1 MRKKVLEKRLAKLNA
16 KLAEIRSKVQNSTDA
31 AEVRELTAKAEEIT
45 DDIDDITA
53 ELAAIED
60 EEKRAAEQQ
69 AETRGAVP
77 AGATLVNPLQSA
89 SYNMNNSKREDEDVY
104 ASLEYRKAFKEY
116 VQRGTAIPAQY
127 EQRQSAANAQ
137 SLGATIPTTVLNE
150 LTNEIRKVYGNL
162 YSKVRKLNVRGGVK
176 IPVGKLQATFKW
188 ISEKTTSPRQDG
200 GTTETVEFSYN
211 IGEIRVAETLLASIV
226 SLDLFEREVVKI
238 MLEAFLQAMDIGIVK
253 GTGDGQ
259 LLGILNDARVPAGN
273 VVSFTAAEIN
283 DWTKW
288 RKKFFAK
295 LPLGYRSGDFIF
307 PLSTVETYLETMADS
322 NNNPIFRQATGLEM
336 GDGDAAAPYGR
347 FFGRP
352 IDVVEPDVI
361 GDVDDASTHDV
372 VGIFW
377 QPEAYAINSNMEFG
391 MKRYFDEETN
401 EWVNKMLVIVDGKL
415 VNPAGVYLIKKSS
428 T

>member
-1 MRKKVLEKRLAKLNA
+1 MRKKILEKRLAKLNA

-53 ELAAIED
+53 ELAAIE
-60 EEKRAAEQQ
+60 EEERSAQQ
-69 AETRGAVP
+69 NAETRGAVP
-77 AGATLVNPLQSA
+77 AGATLVNPMQSA
-89 SYNMNNSKREDEDVY
+89 SYSMKNDKRDDEDVY
-104 ASLEYRKAFKEY
+104 ASMEYRKAFKEY

-127 EQRQSAANAQ
+127 EQRQSAANAT

-347 FFGRP
+347 FFGRT

-361 GDVDDASTHDV
+361 GDFDDASNGDV

>member
-16 KLAEIRSKVQNSTDA
+16 KLAEIRTKVQNSTDA

-60 EEKRAAEQQ
+60 EEQRAAQQQIEQ
-69 AETRGAVP
+69 RNAVP

-89 SYNMNNSKREDEDVY
+89 SYNMNNSKREDEDVF
-104 ASLEYRKAFKEY
+104 ASMEYRKAFKEY

-127 EQRQSAANAQ
+127 EQRQSAANAT

-188 ISEKTTSPRQDG
+188 ISEKTTSPRQNG

-211 IGEIRVAETLLASIV
+211 VGEIRVAETLLASIV

-347 FFGRP
+347 FFGRT

-361 GDVDDASTHDV
+361 GDFDDASNNDV

>member
-1 MRKKVLEKRLAKLNA
+1 MFFVFPEGHKVFFENNISLNA
-16 KLAEIRSKVQNSTDA
+16 DKFQLAPLDKV
-31 AEVRELTAKAEEIT
+31 
-45 DDIDDITA
+45 
-53 ELAAIED
+53 
-60 EEKRAAEQQ
+60 
-69 AETRGAVP
+69 
-77 AGATLVNPLQSA
+77 
-89 SYNMNNSKREDEDVY
+89 M
-104 ASLEYRKAFKEY
+104 
-116 VQRGTAIPAQY
+116 
-127 EQRQSAANAQ
+127 
-137 SLGATIPTTVLNE
+137 
-150 LTNEIRKVYGNL
+150 
-162 YSKVRKLNVRGGVK
+162 
-176 IPVGKLQATFKW
+176 
-188 ISEKTTSPRQDG
+188 
-200 GTTETVEFSYN
+200 FSYHT
-211 IGEIRVAETLLASIV
+211 GEIRIAQSFLSQLLTI
-226 SLDLFEREVVKI
+226 
-238 MLEAFLQAMDIGIVK
+238 EAFEAKIVEVIAVAYMQAMDNGIVN
-253 GTGDGQ
+253 GTGNGQ
-259 LLGILNDARVPAGN
+259 MLGILNDARVAN
-273 VVSFTAAEIN
+273 TSQAITLTAAEISN
-283 DWTKW
+283 WTAW

-347 FFGRP
+347 FFGRT

-361 GDVDDASTHDV
+361 GDFDDASNNDV